1 MNRILRRNL
10 LRAPAGAF
18 VAVGLLSGC
27 GSSLTSEVVDLASLA
42 DRTLTLA
49 QSDVD
54 VYEGLDEPG
63 SHRVTVTFSPAV
75 EEDRCTE
82 LREGVTATFNG
93 LPMTLERGGVDG
105 TAGRDVCV
113 PTRAY
118 YDFDPNVWVQQPAEN
133 GRVVLQDGTHTITLV
148 LERGKAKRLF
158 SFQGP
163 GAEDRLT
170 RGQEYSFRWLPEG
183 EVPGPIS
190 ATLLREGGTATAT
203 IPTTQEE
210 AVVSFTLLQTTPVAA
225 HLLTLSATAP
235 GNVLE
240 CTGVA
245 ACAATV
251 FHSEE
256 RVVNVQ

>member
-1 MNRILRRNL
+1 MNPILRRSL
-10 LRAPAGAF
+10 LRIPTGAF

-27 GSSLTSEVVDLASLA
+27 GSSLTSEVVDLAGLS
-42 DRTLTLA
+42 DRTLTLS

-54 VYEGLDEPG
+54 IFEGVDEPG
-63 SHRVTVTFSPAV
+63 SHRATVTFSPAADV
-75 EEDRCTE
+75 DRCTE

-93 LPMTLERGGVDG
+93 QPMALERGGVDG

-118 YDFDPNVWVQQPAEN
+118 YDFDPNVWVRQPMEDA
-133 GRVVLQDGTHTITLV
+133 RIVLQDGTHTITLV
-148 LERGKAKRLF
+148 MKNGKAKRLF

-183 EVPGPIS
+183 EVPS
-190 ATLLREGGTATAT
+190 RAAATLLREGGSATAT
-203 IPTTQEE
+203 IPTEQEE
-210 AVVSFTLLQTTPVAA
+210 AVLRFTLLPTTPVAA
-225 HLLTLSATAP
+225 HLLTLSATVP
-235 GNVLE
+235 GEVLE

-245 ACAATV
+245 TCEATV

>member
-1 MNRILRRNL
+1 MNPIFRRNL
-10 LRAPAGAF
+10 LRVPAGAF

-27 GSSLTSEVVDLASLA
+27 GGSLTAEPVDLAGLSN
-42 DRTLTLA
+42 RTLTLS

-54 VYEGLDEPG
+54 IFEGVDEPG
-63 SHRVTVTFSPAV
+63 SHRVTVTFSSAA

-93 LPMTLERGGVDG
+93 QPMALERGGVDG

-118 YDFDPNVWVQQPAEN
+118 YDFDPNVWVRQPMEDA
-133 GRVVLQDGTHTITLV
+133 RIVLQDGTHTVTVV
-148 LERGKAKRLF
+148 LKNGKAKRLF

-170 RGQEYSFRWLPEG
+170 RGQTYSFRWLPEG
-183 EVPGPIS
+183 EVPGVIS
-190 ATLLREGGTATAT
+190 ATLLREGGSATAA
-203 IPTTQEE
+203 IPTEQEE
-210 AVVSFTLLQTTPVAA
+210 AVVRFTLLQTTPVAA

-235 GNVLE
+235 GEVLE

-245 ACAATV
+245 TCAATV

>member
-1 MNRILRRNL
+1 MNPLLRRNL
-10 LRAPAGAF
+10 LHVPAGAV

-27 GSSLTSEVVDLASLA
+27 GSSLTSEVVDLASMA
-42 DRTLTLA
+42 DRTLALS

-54 VYEGLDEPG
+54 VFEGLDEPG
-63 SHRVTVTFSPAV
+63 SHRVTVTFSSAAGGS
-75 EEDRCTE
+75 CTE

-118 YDFDPNVWVQQPAEN
+118 YDFDPNIWEREPTEDA
-133 GRVVLQDGTHTITLV
+133 RIVLQDGTHTITLV
-148 LERGKAKRLF
+148 TKGGKAKRFF

-163 GAEDRLT
+163 GSEDRLT
-170 RGQEYSFRWLPEG
+170 RGQPYAFRWMPEG
-183 EVPGPIS
+183 EVPGPIT
-190 ATLLREGGTATAT
+190 ATLLRAGGLATAT
-203 IPTTQEE
+203 VPTTQDEGT
-210 AVVSFTLLQTTPVAA
+210 VNFSLLQTTPVAV
-225 HLLTLSATAP
+225 HLLTLSGTAP
-235 GNVLE
+235 GTVLE

-245 ACAATV
+245 GCSAAV

>member
-1 MNRILRRNL
+1 MNPILRRNL
-10 LRAPAGAF
+10 LRVPAGAF
-18 VAVGLLSGC
+18 VVVGLLSGC
-27 GSSLTSEVVDLASLA
+27 GGSLNSEVVDLSALA

-54 VYEGLDEPG
+54 VFERLDEPG
-63 SHRVTVTFSPAV
+63 SHRVTVTFSSGAKA
-75 EEDRCTE
+75 DGCTE

-93 LPMTLERGGVDG
+93 QPMALERGGVDG

-118 YDFDPNVWVQQPAEN
+118 YDFDPNVWVQQPTEN
-133 GRVVLQDGTHTITLV
+133 ARIVLQDGTHTITLV

-170 RGQEYSFRWLPEG
+170 RNQEYAFRWLPEG
-183 EVPGPIS
+183 EVPGPIT
-190 ATLLREGGTATAT
+190 ATLLREGGSATAT
-203 IPTTQEE
+203 IPTTQEDGT
-210 AVVSFTLLQTTPVAA
+210 VRFRLLQTTPVAT
-225 HLLTLSATAP
+225 HLLTLSASAP

-240 CTGVA
+240 CTGVV
-245 ACAATV
+245 ACEARV

>member
-1 MNRILRRNL
+1 MNLIFRRNL
-10 LRAPAGAF
+10 LRLPAGAF

-27 GSSLTSEVVDLASLA
+27 GSSLTSETVSLA
-42 DRTLTLA
+42 ELAGRTLTLA

-54 VYEGLDEPG
+54 VYEGVDEAG
-63 SHRVTVTFSPAV
+63 SHRVTVTFSPAA

-82 LREGVTATFNG
+82 LNEGATATFNG
-93 LPMTLERGGVDG
+93 QPMTLDRGGVDG

-118 YDFDPNVWVQQPAEN
+118 YDFDPNVWVQQPTEN
-133 GRVVLQDGTHTITLV
+133 ARIVLQDGSHTITLV
-148 LERGKAKRLF
+148 LKDGKAKRLF

-183 EVPGPIS
+183 EIPGPIT
-190 ATLLREGGTATAT
+190 ATLLREGGSATAT
-203 IPTTQEE
+203 IPTAQEE

-225 HLLTLSATAP
+225 HLLTLSGTAP
-235 GNVLE
+235 GEVLE

-245 ACAATV
+245 TCEATL

>member
-1 MNRILRRNL
+1 MNPILRRNL
-10 LRAPAGAF
+10 LRVPAGAL

-27 GSSLTSEVVDLASLA
+27 GSSLTSESVDLAGLA
-42 DRTLTLA
+42 DRTLTLS

-54 VYEGLDEPG
+54 VFERVEELG
-63 SHRVTVTFSPAV
+63 SHRVTVTFSLASQG
-75 EEDRCTE
+75 DRCTE

-93 LPMTLERGGVDG
+93 QPMALERGGADG

-113 PTRAY
+113 HTRAY
-118 YDFDPNVWVQQPAEN
+118 YDFDPNVWVRQPMEN
-133 GRVVLQDGTHTITLV
+133 ARIVLQDGSHTVTLV
-148 LERGKAKRLF
+148 VKNGKAKRLF

-163 GAEDRLT
+163 GAEDRLA

-183 EVPGPIS
+183 EVPNRAT
-190 ATLLREGGTATAT
+190 ATLLREGGSATAT
-203 IPTTQEE
+203 IPTEQEE
-210 AVVSFTLLQTTPVAA
+210 AVVRFTLLPTTPVAA
-225 HLLTLSATAP
+225 HLLTLSASAP
-235 GNVLE
+235 GEVLE

-245 ACAATV
+245 RCEATV